1 MPTYLRGS
9 TGAFVHAP
17 GPYDPT
23 ANTYYDV
30 EPLEGYTPEKAESY
44 MREYNDWT
52 LRLLNI
58 HEAVPGHYVQLL
70 HANKTRS
77 VVKTIFGSGS
87 MIEGWAVYGE
97 RMMMEAGYGDNAPEM
112 WLMWM
117 KWNLRAVCNTIID
130 VEIQTGDM
138 DRDRLVSFLT
148 REAFQSRSEAELKW
162 RRATLTQV
170 QLVSYYDGY
179 AEILALRE
187 EEKARLGR
195 NFSTKDFNNRFLSY
209 GSAPVRYIRELMREG
224 K

>member
-1 MPTYLRGS
+1 
-9 TGAFVHAP
+9 
-17 GPYDPT
+17 
-23 ANTYYDV
+23 
-30 EPLEGYTPEKAESY
+30 
-44 MREYNDWT
+44 
-52 LRLLNI
+52 
-58 HEAVPGHYVQLL
+58 VQLL

-162 RRATLTQV
+162 RRAALTQV

-224 K
+224 E